1 MSSIVLIGD
10 SHTQVLWP
18 IVTRAVGGAGHSVV
32 FSEAHPGWSEET
44 YRQKMPDLL
53 SRLAAARPEIVV
65 FELGGNGGK
74 TGAAYAEDVRWL
86 VQASRDAGARRIIW
100 YGPASTAPQASA
112 SVAARHQQ
120 IANEQSS
127 LLPSLGVEWHD
138 SRPLTLTDQRDDGVH
153 FNSTGYARWAD
164 DITRS
169 ILSSAPV
176 SGSLWL
182 LLGVSALVIAGAIV
196 YRVRRDG

>member
-1 MSSIVLIGD
+1 MASIALIGD

-18 IVTRAVGGAGHSVV
+18 LVTRAVGGAGHSVV

-44 YRQKMPDLL
+44 YRQKMPDLA

-65 FELGGNGGK
+65 VELGGNGRK
-74 TGAAYAEDVRWL
+74 TGAAYADDVRWL
-86 VQASRDAGARRIIW
+86 VQATREAGASRVIW
-100 YGPASTAPQASA
+100 YGPASTAPQAST

-153 FNSTGYARWAD
+153 FTSGGYSRWAD

-169 ILSSAPV
+169 ILSPAPV
-176 SGSLWL
+176 GVNLWL

-196 YRVRRDG
+196 YRVRRVK